1 MAEILATHALP
12 LLALLVGHATQ
23 VLMAL
28 VTQRKAGRDIGLAAY
43 IRSRPYSSAIAV
55 LGSIGGYLM
64 LVDTSQLSVVA
75 AWGMGYAA
83 DNMVKTLA
91 DRSERVAS

>member
-1 MAEILATHALP
+1 MTHALP

-23 VLMAL
+23 VLMAI
-28 VTQRKAGRDIGLAAY
+28 VNFRKEGREVGL
-43 IRSRPYSSAIAV
+43 IRYLQSRPYSSAIAM
-55 LGSIGGYLM
+55 LGSIGGYLV
-64 LVDTSQLSVVA
+64 LADTGQLSVVA

-91 DRSERVAS
+91 ARSERVTS